1 MLLPPPLLTRAHTPP
16 HDPRRATC
24 APLSLCSPARPRP
37 RLLALARPLPHS
49 LADAQQNNKNA
60 QAGSLLSTEVQTLS
74 SRLKKQHEQQ
84 ARARKKVSLAH
95 RDLSELERAGH
106 SLRAE
111 HGKLA
116 REAGALQRG
125 VEEER
130 VGLERAA
137 KGLGEVGSRKA
148 KLRAAITDMKARLV
162 AVLKEHGEPTD
173 HLEEG
178 GDLEDDASVTEGGD
192 LSEAEAEAAARGS
205 DAAGGGSMGG
215 GGGGDEAAQS
225 PDVDDNDDYAYASDG
240 FHQYETMPVAAR
252 EKIRATADGVDLSY
266 GKFDPS
272 VFRQPGTTVTGIT
285 PREELENGVDSS
297 ILS

>member
-1 MLLPPPLLTRAHTPP
+1 
-16 HDPRRATC
+16 
-24 APLSLCSPARPRP
+24 
-37 RLLALARPLPHS
+37 
-49 LADAQQNNKNA
+49 
-60 QAGSLLSTEVQTLS
+60 VQTLS

-84 ARARKKVSLAH
+84 ARARKKVTLAH

-178 GDLEDDASVTEGGD
+178 GVEDDASATEGGD
-192 LSEAEAEAAARGS
+192 LSEAEAEA
-205 DAAGGGSMGG
+205 DAGGSGMGGG

-225 PDVDDNDDYAYASDG
+225 SDVDDNDDYASDG
-240 FHQYETMPVAAR
+240 FHQYETIPVAAR

-297 ILS
+297 IL